1 MGAIAVLGTA
11 SDVGKSLIA
20 TALCRLLADAGRD
33 PVPFKAQ
40 NMSLQAGV
48 TADGGEMSRAQI
60 LQAQACRLA
69 PHVDMNP
76 VLLKPTTDRQAEVVV
91 LGQARGR
98 AAARDYFEENA
109 PGKGA
114 RGRGRWAE
122 LGAVADA
129 ALDRLRA
136 RHRTI
141 VLEGAGSP
149 VELNLM
155 RADFVNLRPARRAG
169 AAIVLVADIDRG
181 GVFAQV
187 KGTLDLLPAEDRARV
202 LGVVVNRFR
211 GDPALFEDGVHALE
225 AIAGC
230 PVLAVVPWLGH
241 GLDEEDRPLSLP
253 IDAPAVPG
261 ALNVAVVLH
270 PHVANTDDVAPLL
283 AESDVAATWVTTA
296 RALAAGAPGPDLVI
310 LPGSKATVADLHHH
324 LASGMAEAVRSAAAS
339 GAFLLGLCGG
349 YQMLGRRLVDPA
361 GTDGPP
367 GEWPGLEL
375 LPVETT
381 FGPDKHLVATSFT
394 STWPAPGETV
404 SGYEIHRGR
413 TTGTGAPLVREDG
426 AAVGMVGERIVGSY
440 LHGLLQADAWRR
452 DFLNVVRA
460 ARGLPTRPTALRE
473 PLELRISRWS
483 RHVAAA
489 LRGDAWERLLAAAS
503 PPT

>member
-1 MGAIAVLGTA
+1 MAAIAVLGTA

-33 PVPFKAQ
+33 PAPFKAQ

-48 TADGGEMSRAQI
+48 TSDGGEMSRAQI

-91 LGQARGR
+91 LGRARGL
-98 AAARDYFEENA
+98 ASARDYFT
-109 PGKGA
+109 GKNDLA
-114 RGRGRWAE
+114 
-122 LGAVADA
+122 LVADA

-155 RADFVNLRPARRAG
+155 RVDFVNLRPARRAD

-187 KGTLDLLPAEDRARV
+187 KGTLDLLPAHDRARV

-211 GDPALFEDGVHALE
+211 GDPALFDDGIAALE
-225 AIAGC
+225 AHAGC
-230 PVLAVVPWLGH
+230 PVLAVVPWLEH

-253 IDAPAVPG
+253 IDAPPVPG

-270 PHVANTDDVAPLL
+270 PRVANTDDVAPLL
-283 AESDVAATWVTTA
+283 AEADVAATWVTTA
-296 RALAAGAPGPDLVI
+296 GGLSGRDLVI
-310 LPGSKATVADLHHH
+310 LPGSKATVADLQHHV
-324 LASGMAEAVRSAAAS
+324 ATGMAEAVRDAAAS
-339 GAFLLGLCGG
+339 GGFVLGLCGG
-349 YQMLGRRLVDPA
+349 YQMLGRRLIDPE

-367 GEWPGLEL
+367 GEWPGLAL
-375 LPVETT
+375 LSVETT

-394 STWPAPGETV
+394 SAWPGPGETLA
-404 SGYEIHRGR
+404 GYEIHRGR
-413 TTGTGAPLVREDG
+413 TVGAGAPLVVEAG
-426 AAVGMVGERIVGSY
+426 VAVGVVGQRCLGSY

-460 ARGLPTRPTALRE
+460 ARGLPTRPVAIRD
-473 PLELRISRWS
+473 PLELRIARWS

-489 LRGDAWERLLAAAS
+489 FRGDAWARLLANA
-503 PPT
+503 